1 MMVNPPKSG
10 DESFELYDQEYKA
23 IKNGLKDRAT
33 ALYEAFK
40 KMEGVEVGEPQV
52 SCSPLSLTCT
62 RSDMMR
68 DQCISS
74 QPSIYQRNPSKPLRK
89 LARSQ
94 TTSTVFDFS
103 MLPAS
108 VLCLGQDS
116 VKCQEHFISERL
128 S

>member
-10 DESFELYDQEYKA
+10 DESFELYNQEYNA

-52 SCSPLSLTCT
+52 SCSSLTFACT
-62 RSDMMR
+62 RSDMIR

-74 QPSIYQRNPSKPLRK
+74 QPSTCQRNPSKPLRK

-108 VLCLGQDS
+108 VLCLVRDS
-116 VKCQEHFISERL
+116 VRYQEHFISERL